1 MPGAYLLPCAPR
13 RRAAPRPHGAGAV
26 LRARG
31 RARRRRRAR
40 APAWPPAGVLAPCCK
55 SGPALVAGRTHDG
68 GGAWRLSA
76 GAAAATGTG
85 VDGGGKQQQPVWFCM
100 RSAPG
105 RPCSGRVRMDRRANA
120 AISVTIGNSPPGPP
134 PAPGPPTPPPSPGAG
149 PVDVQLTAMPAA
161 QKPPSCTTVHSAQT
175 FKAQVRGPCE
185 ALCPAPRF
193 AHTES
198 AAAGQL
204 SRRPAQRMP
213 LHRHFGEHMQL
224 CSGPQLCPMARKQRL
239 CSTAHH
245 RTASRAPSGPA
256 WLPTRRA

>member
-1 MPGAYLLPCAPR
+1 
-13 RRAAPRPHGAGAV
+13 
-26 LRARG
+26 
-31 RARRRRRAR
+31 
-40 APAWPPAGVLAPCCK
+40 
-55 SGPALVAGRTHDG
+55 
-68 GGAWRLSA
+68 
-76 GAAAATGTG
+76 
-85 VDGGGKQQQPVWFCM
+85 
-100 RSAPG
+100 
-105 RPCSGRVRMDRRANA
+105 MDRRANA